1 MTTMTISRLPTVPA
15 VTPKAQPLFKS
26 AHAALVFA
34 LNYSMQQYDRPL
46 LNRIAS
52 GELTAGMAPAGG
64 KGLSGLDGAAQAGMI
79 RNELAQLS
87 PIQQAALV
95 ASIAPQ
101 QLPCDCRV
109 SCCSGWKINQEW
121 ANAMSA
127 LTTAAAAG
135 ALSGC
140 LSNGRLRSMLIQ
152 RLFGAKVTL
161 SKLAEDH
168 RVDERTV
175 SAHHAKLKRWLFGGA
190 GEVGLHQQA
199 RQALTQRLR
208 ACGWLDATGG
218 E

>member
-15 VTPKAQPLFKS
+15 VALKAEPLFKS

-46 LNRIAS
+46 MNRKA
-52 GELTAGMAPAGG
+52 AGPATGPG
-64 KGLSGLDGAAQAGMI
+64 KGLSGVDGAGQAGMV
-79 RNELAQLS
+79 RVELAKLT

-95 ASIAPQ
+95 ASVAPQ
-101 QLPCDCRV
+101 QLPCECKV
-109 SCCSGWKINQEW
+109 SCCSGLKLNQEW
-121 ANAMSA
+121 ANAIRD

-161 SKLAEDH
+161 SQLAEDH
-168 RVDERTV
+168 KVDERTV
-175 SAHHAKLKRWLFGGA
+175 SAHHAKLKRWMFGGA

-199 RQALTQRLR
+199 SQAFTHRLR
-208 ACGWLDATGG
+208 ACGWLDVAEG

>member
-15 VTPKAQPLFKS
+15 VAPKIEPMFKS

-46 LNRIAS
+46 MNKKAS
-52 GELTAGMAPAGG
+52 GPATGNG
-64 KGLSGLDGAAQAGMI
+64 KGLSGVEGAGQAGMV
-79 RNELAQLS
+79 RVELAQLA
-87 PIQQAALV
+87 PIQQAVLI
-95 ASIAPQ
+95 ASVAPQ
-101 QLPCDCRV
+101 QLPCGCNV
-109 SCCSGWKINQEW
+109 SCCSGLKLNQEW
-121 ANAMSA
+121 ADALRD

-140 LSNGRLRSMLIQ
+140 MSNGRLRSMLIQ

-168 RVDERTV
+168 KVDERTV

-199 RQALTQRLR
+199 SQALTQRLR
-208 ACGWLDATGG
+208 ACGWLDATGS

>member
-1 MTTMTISRLPTVPA
+1 MATLSISRLPAVPA
-15 VTPKAQPLFKS
+15 VTPKAEPLFKS

-46 LNRIAS
+46 MNRKA
-52 GELTAGMAPAGG
+52 AGPAAGPG
-64 KGLSGLDGAAQAGMI
+64 KGLSGVDGAGQAGMV
-79 RNELAQLS
+79 RVELAQLP
-87 PIQQAALV
+87 PIQQAVLV

-101 QLPCDCRV
+101 QLPCDCKV

-121 ANAMSA
+121 ANAMSD

-140 LSNGRLRSMLIQ
+140 MSNGRLRSMLIQ

-161 SKLAEDH
+161 SKLAEEH

-199 RQALTQRLR
+199 SQALTQRLR
-208 ACGWLDATGG
+208 ACGWLDATGS

>member
-1 MTTMTISRLPTVPA
+1 MATLSISRLPAVPA
-15 VTPKAQPLFKS
+15 VTPKAEPLFKS

-46 LNRIAS
+46 MNRKA
-52 GELTAGMAPAGG
+52 AGPAAGPG
-64 KGLSGLDGAAQAGMI
+64 KGLSGVDGAGQAGMV
-79 RNELAQLS
+79 RVELAQLP
-87 PIQQAALV
+87 PIEQAVLV

-101 QLPCDCRV
+101 QLPCDCKV

-121 ANAMSA
+121 ANAMSD

-140 LSNGRLRSMLIQ
+140 MSNGRLRSMLIQ

-161 SKLAEDH
+161 SKLAEEH

-190 GEVGLHQQA
+190 GEVGLHPQA
-199 RQALTQRLR
+199 SQALTQRLR
-208 ACGWLDATGG
+208 ACGWLDATGS